1 MTTKYTSLEAIRLE
15 KQKAKRQIEQS
26 TRRLKT
32 DLAENYMPP
41 ANSLFRNSSN
51 KYMNYVGYAISAYR
65 TATAFRSVFGFF
77 SRKKK

>member
-51 KYMNYVGYAISAYR
+51 KYMNYVGYAITAYK
-65 TATAFRSVFGFF
+65 VFLTL
-77 SRKKK
+77 RKAYSFVSKLR

>member
-51 KYMNYVGYAISAYR
+51 KYMNYVCYAITAYK
-65 TATAFRSVFGFF
+65 VFLTL
-77 SRKKK
+77 RKAYSFVSKLR

>member
-51 KYMNYVGYAISAYR
+51 KYMNYVGYAITAYKVFLTLRKAYR
-65 TATAFRSVFGFF
+65 FVSKLR
-77 SRKKK
+77 